1 MYTFIVPGVSKIKEV
16 KKVKGKKMK
25 DKKENKVK
33 TAFIV
38 TTAILVL
45 MSMLPVMASAQTTGE
60 INIKEI
66 MYNPSTEQGRDTN
79 MEWLELYNNDTVPIN
94 ISGWTMDDKLISD
107 KIMQPGD
114 YVVLARNKTA
124 FEAYYGTLPCSVID
138 VTFVLANSGDTVV
151 LKNSTGIEIDNV
163 TYINNWGANGNNK
176 TLERNATGGWEE
188 SRVDGGTPCRRNSV
202 LGIPLQV
209 TNASAN
215 PPVIAV
221 NTDITELR
229 VDAAGIESPID
240 VVTVDISPI
249 GGNASTVMF
258 NIGNYTKNN
267 ILWTMYNYTT
277 NASVKGTF
285 NLTVNATD
293 INGNYNDTVNITL
306 DVKKAVIPFSMITPG
321 TTYIMNITYDVIP
334 PNVGQNATI
343 DLFSGTAVIDGE
355 TYFVVNETK
364 PIGGTKF
371 YTGANFTTEDSTLK
385 RLVSEGVSGEVA
397 NLTFDPA
404 CVLLDYPLWVGK
416 TWNTTTNVTGRLVDA
431 ATGAEIPIA
440 TSAVV
445 TGNVTREEYLTVPY
459 GTNIHCLVAEINVS
473 LQNPPM
479 SFLIRQWWSNHEM
492 ALMPKYQNYVSG
504 NLMQELELIGIVA
517 P

>member
-1 MYTFIVPGVSKIKEV
+1 
-16 KKVKGKKMK
+16 
-25 DKKENKVK
+25 
-33 TAFIV
+33 
-38 TTAILVL
+38 
-45 MSMLPVMASAQTTGE
+45 ML
-60 INIKEI
+60 
-66 MYNPSTEQGRDTN
+66 
-79 MEWLELYNNDTVPIN
+79 
-94 ISGWTMDDKLISD
+94 
-107 KIMQPGD
+107 
-114 YVVLARNKTA
+114 
-124 FEAYYGTLPCSVID
+124 
-138 VTFVLANSGDTVV
+138 
-151 LKNSTGIEIDNV
+151 
-163 TYINNWGANGNNK
+163 
-176 TLERNATGGWEE
+176 
-188 SRVDGGTPCRRNSV
+188 
-202 LGIPLQV
+202 
-209 TNASAN
+209 
-215 PPVIAV
+215 
-221 NTDITELR
+221 
-229 VDAAGIESPID
+229 
-240 VVTVDISPI
+240 
-249 GGNASTVMF
+249 

-343 DLFSGTAVIDGE
+343 DLFSGTAVIDNE

-431 ATGAEIPIA
+431 ATGAEIPIN

-492 ALMPKYQNYVSG
+492 ALMPKYQIYVSG

>member
-1 MYTFIVPGVSKIKEV
+1 
-16 KKVKGKKMK
+16 MK

-38 TTAILVL
+38 TAAILAL
-45 MSMLPVMASAQTTGE
+45 ISMLPVMASAQTTGD
-60 INIKEI
+60 ININEI
-66 MYNPSTEQGRDTN
+66 MYNPSTEQGSDAN

-124 FEAYYGTLPCSVID
+124 FEAYYGALPCSVIEA
-138 VTFVLANSGDTVV
+138 TFGLTNNPGDTIV

-176 TLERNATGGWEE
+176 TLELNATGGWEE
-188 SRVDGGTPCRRNSV
+188 SRIDGGTPCRRNSV
-202 LGIPLQV
+202 LGMPPQV
-209 TNASAN
+209 INASAN
-215 PPVIAV
+215 PPVIVV
-221 NTDITELR
+221 NTGITELR
-229 VDAAGIESPID
+229 VDVAGIDNPTD
-240 VVTVDISPI
+240 VVTIDLSPI

-258 NIGNYTKNN
+258 NTGNYTEGN
-267 ILWTMYNYTT
+267 ILWIMYNYTT
-277 NASVKGTF
+277 NASVEGTF

-306 DVKKAVIPFSMITPG
+306 EVKKAVIPFSMITPG
-321 TTYIMNITYDVIP
+321 TTYIMNITHDVIP
-334 PNVGQNATI
+334 TNVGQNATI
-343 DLFSGTAVIDGE
+343 DLFSETAVIDGE
-355 TYFVVNETK
+355 TYFVVNETR

-371 YTGANFTTEDSTLK
+371 YSGANFATEDFTLK
-385 RLVSEGVSGEVA
+385 RLVSEGVPGEVA

-404 CVLLDYPLWVGK
+404 CVLHDYPLWVGK
-416 TWNTTTNVTGRLVDA
+416 TWTTTANVTGMLVDA
-431 ATGAEIPIA
+431 TTGAVIPIN

-445 TGNVTREEYLTVPY
+445 TGNVTRGEYLTVPY
-459 GTNIHCLVAEINVS
+459 GTNIHCLVVEINVS
-473 LQNPPM
+473 LQDPPI

-492 ALMPKYQNYVSG
+492 VAMPKYQNYAGG